1 MKIILE
7 NESLKSYARTDD
19 AVKAF
24 ATAVGNGQAR
34 LAMEMLVPI
43 IEALASSDETESTL
57 PEKEKEEVI
66 QAPKPPVDKKQPVK
80 VATNSKDIKED
91 ENSKE

>member
-43 IEALASSDETESTL
+43 IEALASSDEVESTL
-57 PEKEKEEVI
+57 PEKQKEDTI
-66 QAPKPPVDKKQPVK
+66 SAPKRPVVKKQAAKAPVDDKGSEEKKD
-80 VATNSKDIKED
+80 NKE
-91 ENSKE
+91 